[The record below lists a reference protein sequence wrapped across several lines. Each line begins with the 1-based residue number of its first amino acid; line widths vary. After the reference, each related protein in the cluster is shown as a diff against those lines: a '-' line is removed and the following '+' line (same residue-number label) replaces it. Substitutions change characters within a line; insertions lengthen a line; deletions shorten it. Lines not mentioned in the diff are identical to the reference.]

1 MSKFSVFRKSAGI
14 VLSMTMLFG
23 MSACGKHVEAVI
35 TDDSEDITS
44 YQEYP
49 TVETSKADKFSYSDL
64 TVNSLKYMMS
74 ENDVKNIYGT
84 PVSEYESTEKENN
97 ADALYVEKVCAYNDL
112 TFIFVKFDD
121 SGKTAGKNQSGT
133 YRLTAAASVSDK
145 DVFARG
151 LKVGMSA
158 DSILRVYYRDTDY
171 RNNYCMTSDKTAVLG
186 NYLYGSF
193 TMDDLDK
200 INTKDAIS
208 YDSLEDAE
216 NYIIEL
222 TYFSPDYKSGT
233 ATVDDDFAQ
242 IAFDIDNNGTITAIR
257 WYYYPEEGE

>member
-84 PVSEYESTEKENN
+84 P
-97 ADALYVEKVCAYNDL
+97 C
-112 TFIFVKFDD
+112 FIQRARFR
-121 SGKTAGKNQSGT
+121 
-133 YRLTAAASVSDK
+133 YRLRCGRFPRPRAA
-145 DVFARG
+145 RPQ
-151 LKVGMSA
+151 
-158 DSILRVYYRDTDY
+158 
-171 RNNYCMTSDKTAVLG
+171 LG
-186 NYLYGSF
+186 
-193 TMDDLDK
+193 
-200 INTKDAIS
+200 
-208 YDSLEDAE
+208 
-216 NYIIEL
+216 
-222 TYFSPDYKSGT
+222 P
-233 ATVDDDFAQ
+233 
-242 IAFDIDNNGTITAIR
+242 
-257 WYYYPEEGE
+257 

>member
-97 ADALYVEKVCAYNDL
+97 AVSCALK
-112 TFIFVKFDD
+112 
-121 SGKTAGKNQSGT
+121 
-133 YRLTAAASVSDK
+133 R
-145 DVFARG
+145 
-151 LKVGMSA
+151 
-158 DSILRVYYRDTDY
+158 
-171 RNNYCMTSDKTAVLG
+171 
-186 NYLYGSF
+186 
-193 TMDDLDK
+193 
-200 INTKDAIS
+200 
-208 YDSLEDAE
+208 
-216 NYIIEL
+216 
-222 TYFSPDYKSGT
+222 P
-233 ATVDDDFAQ
+233 
-242 IAFDIDNNGTITAIR
+242 
-257 WYYYPEEGE
+257 